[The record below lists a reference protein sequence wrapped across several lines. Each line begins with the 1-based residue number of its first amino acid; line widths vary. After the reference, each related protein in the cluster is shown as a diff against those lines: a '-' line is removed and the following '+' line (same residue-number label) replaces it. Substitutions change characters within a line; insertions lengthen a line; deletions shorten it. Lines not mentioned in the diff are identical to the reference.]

1 MSRTKT
7 KPKKG
12 RRVSGG
18 FLAVIVFKWVKGLA
32 FVIFGVAAL
41 VPAVILLRRLL
52 VDIARFLSV
61 SRENTLVH
69 RVADVIQTVT
79 PKQVG
84 AAGIASLI
92 IAAVFFVEGALL
104 LARVWWSTY
113 FTIGLTTL
121 GIPLELWEIAH
132 RPDSV
137 RRYVLLLLNV
147 LILVFL
153 WTRRNEFRHQGSGSA
168 AAKKRAS
175 G

>member
-7 KPKKG
+7 KTKKAH
-12 RRVSGG
+12 RVSGG
-18 FLAVIVFKWVKGLA
+18 FMAVIAFKWVKGIA
-32 FVIFGVAAL
+32 FVIFGIAAL
-41 VPAVILLRRLL
+41 RLSRL
-52 VDIARFLSV
+52 EIMPTAVDIARFLSV

-69 RVADVIQTVT
+69 RVADFIQTVT

-121 GIPLELWEIAH
+121 
-132 RPDSV
+132 
-137 RRYVLLLLNV
+137 
-147 LILVFL
+147 
-153 WTRRNEFRHQGSGSA
+153 
-168 AAKKRAS
+168 
-175 G
+175 